1 MTIAVCLLLLSC
13 GCFTA
18 VGARQAP
25 LGSMILLFRYIYFF
39 SIAACCCSVFF
50 APVQAQVV
58 FSKVLAQKGV
68 ADLRRYNLTDEP
80 IELNGEWKMYP
91 GVLLTPDS
99 NFEKHQAYYVDFPRL
114 FNETNI
120 HGEPMPV
127 YGCAT
132 YVLKVMLPDGL
143 KPSELALDVPDAYSA
158 SLLFVDRVKFYY
170 NGSPGT
176 SAATTIPHYRPDAKR
191 LNVKNSTF
199 TLTLQVANFHHR
211 RGGPYRPLLIGNNN
225 WLKSRREQSRQ
236 FDLFLTGCL
245 LMGGLFYLGLFI
257 FGKQDKSILY
267 FALFSLAYTYRIIG
281 FGEYTFHHLFTNL
294 SWFVTLKLEYLSL
307 FVSIWFVTLYNRSL
321 YPNDYP
327 RWAARFFIY
336 ISAACTAV
344 TLVSPTTLYTH
355 LVTPFLLLM
364 GVKIFFTFWVYVQA
378 VRNKRIG
385 AWFSFCSALVI
396 FFVFSLVI
404 LRYFALINISELVLL
419 FGYVLFFFLHSLV
432 LSYRYAL
439 RLNLIIRDAQVSLKA
454 KSDFL
459 STMSHEIRTP
469 LNAVI
474 GITNVMLHK
483 PQGNEEKKLL
493 DTLLLSAN
501 NLLFIIN
508 DILDFSKIESG
519 KINIRFAPVNFEQMA
534 RQLVDEANDW
544 VGDKPVK
551 LLLHTNEGVNQFV
564 QSDPERMRQVLLNL
578 LSNAVKFTLRGKVEL
593 QIKKQFET
601 EDSLTLEFSVT
612 DTGIGIP
619 EEKRQI
625 IFDKFTQVD
634 TSIKRGYGGTG
645 LGLAICREI
654 LALQQIELHLE
665 STEGVG
671 SRFWFV
677 QTFQKDKQ
685 KEWGSAFDEQQFSA
699 ASFAGFF
706 AGKTV
711 LVAEDNAINMMV
723 VEKVLTNQA
732 PEIKLLKAFNGKSA
746 VTLFM
751 AHQPDLVLMDVQM
764 PLVNGLDACRQM
776 RAYEQKHGLP
786 RTAVLAL
793 TASTQDE
800 EQQLCVEAGMDAVLS
815 KPFKQEDLRT
825 QMMRLLLVK

>member
-1 MTIAVCLLLLSC
+1 MRQFSVFDARVASC
-13 GCFTA
+13 S
-18 VGARQAP
+18 
-25 LGSMILLFRYIYFF
+25 SMILFIRYIFTLAIGYCFF
-39 SIAACCCSVFF
+39 IAPEAN
-50 APVQAQVV
+50 AQVAFTV
-58 FSKVLAQKGV
+58 VKATKGV

-80 IELNGEWKMYP
+80 LELNGEWKIYP

-99 NFEKHQAYYVDFPRL
+99 NFKKHSGYYVDFPRL
-114 FNETNI
+114 FNETTIN
-120 HGEPMPV
+120 GQPMPV
-127 YGCAT
+127 HGCAT
-132 YVLKVMLPDGL
+132 YKLEVILPDGL
-143 KPSELALDVPDAYSA
+143 KPSELALDIPDAYSA
-158 SLLFVDRVKFYY
+158 SVLYVNTTKFFN
-170 NGSPGT
+170 NGIPGT
-176 SAATTIPHYRPDAKR
+176 SAAATKPHYRPDAKR
-191 LNVKNSTF
+191 LNVNGSSF
-199 TLTLQVANFHHR
+199 TITLLVANFHHR
-211 RGGPYRPLLIGNNN
+211 RGGPYRPILIGSNT
-225 WLKSRREQSRQ
+225 WLKNRREQGRQ

-245 LMGGLFYLGLFI
+245 VMGGLFYLGLFI
-257 FGKQDKSILY
+257 FGKQDRSILY
-267 FALFSLAYTYRIIG
+267 FALFSLVYTYRIIG
-281 FGEYTFHHLFTNL
+281 FGDYTFHHLYPNL
-294 SWFVTLKLEYLSL
+294 SWFLTLRLEYLSL
-307 FVSIWFVTLYNRSL
+307 FFSIWFITLYNRSL
-321 YPNDYP
+321 YPDEYP
-327 RWAARFFIY
+327 RWAARIFIY
-336 ISAACTAV
+336 ISAGCALI
-344 TLVSPTTLYTH
+344 TLLTPTTVYTH
-355 LVTPFLLLM
+355 VVTPFLLLM
-364 GVKIFFTFWVYVQA
+364 GVKIVFTFGIYVQA

-404 LRYFALINISELVLL
+404 LRYFAVISINDIVLL
-419 FGYVLFFFLHSLV
+419 FGYILFFFLHSLV
-432 LSYRYAL
+432 LSYRYAR
-439 RLNLIIRDAQVSLKA
+439 RLNLITRDAEVSLKA

-483 PQGNEEKKLL
+483 PQRPEEKKLL

-519 KINIRFAPVNFEQMA
+519 KINLRHAAVNFEQMA
-534 RQLVDEANDW
+534 RQLVTEAAEW
-544 VGDKPVK
+544 VGDKPVQI
-551 LLLHTNEGVNQFV
+551 LLQTDEGVNQFV

-578 LSNAVKFTLRGKVEL
+578 LSNAVKFTLRGKVIL

-601 EDSLTLEFSVT
+601 SDSLTLEFSVA

-619 EEKRQI
+619 EEKQQI

-645 LGLAICREI
+645 LGLAICREV
-654 LALQQIELHLE
+654 LSLQQVSLQLE

-677 QTFQKDKQ
+677 QSFQKDKQ
-685 KEWGSAFDEQQFSA
+685 SGKGVQYDEAQFSA
-699 ASFAGFF
+699 ESFAGLF
-706 AGKTV
+706 AGKLV
-711 LVAEDNAINMMV
+711 LIAEDNAINMMV

-732 PEIKLLKAFNGKSA
+732 SEIQLLKAYNGKSA

-764 PLVNGLDACRQM
+764 PLVNGMDACRQM

-800 EQQLCVEAGMDAVLS
+800 EQQLCLDAGMDAVLS

-825 QMMRLLLVK
+825 QMMRLLLAK